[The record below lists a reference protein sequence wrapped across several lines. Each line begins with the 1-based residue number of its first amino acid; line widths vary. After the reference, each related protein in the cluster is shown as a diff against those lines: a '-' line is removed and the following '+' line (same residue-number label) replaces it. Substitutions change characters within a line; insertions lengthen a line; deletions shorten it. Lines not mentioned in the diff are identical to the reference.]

1 MSCSLSRSHGLYSSL
16 TLDTE
21 EEGNALV
28 TLGMID
34 IDIPQHPVALHSMMT
49 RSSRAISRHISE
61 IQSQRSVIR

>member
-16 TLDTE
+16 THDTE
-21 EEGNALV
+21 EKGNALV